1 MLIRR
6 DFEINYNQ
14 RKSTMQKS
22 TLSSAGSIVSAI
34 VASLCCLGPAV
45 VALIGAG
52 SLGAF
57 AAFEKFRPYFIGLT
71 AILLDAAFY
80 LTYRKREVKC
90 EDGSCKIEGAG
101 KWNKFGVWG
110 ATIIAALA
118 VSYPYLAAKTSA
130 ATNAAFAP
138 KATVVLDVKGMT
150 CTACASHIQ
159 TALSKVKGV
168 HRANVEYEAGKAA
181 VEYDPALVQP
191 EALIQ
196 RVDETG
202 YKATLAQENKG
213 E

>member
-1 MLIRR
+1 
-6 DFEINYNQ
+6 
-14 RKSTMQKS
+14 MQKT
-22 TLSSAGSIVSAI
+22 TLSSIGSIVTAI
-34 VASLCCLGPAV
+34 VASLCCIGPAV
-45 VALIGAG
+45 LAIAGAG

-57 AAFEKFRPYFIGLT
+57 AALEQFRPYFIGLT
-71 AILLDAAFY
+71 ALLLGVAFY

-101 KWNKFGVWG
+101 KWNKIGVWG

-118 VSYPYLAAKTSA
+118 ISYPYLAANPSA

-138 KATVVLDVKGMT
+138 NATVVLEVKGMT
-150 CTACASHIQ
+150 CAACASHVQ
-159 TALSKVKGV
+159 SALSEVKGV
-168 HRANVEYEAGKAA
+168 HRASVEYETGKGV

-196 RVDETG
+196 RVDRTG
-202 YKATLAQENKG
+202 YKATVAQENKG

>member
-1 MLIRR
+1 
-6 DFEINYNQ
+6 
-14 RKSTMQKS
+14 MQKT
-22 TLSSAGSIVSAI
+22 TLSSIGSIVTAI
-34 VASLCCLGPAV
+34 VASLCCIGPAV
-45 VALIGAG
+45 LAIAGAG

-57 AAFEKFRPYFIGLT
+57 AALEQFRPYFIGLT
-71 AILLDAAFY
+71 ALLLGVAFY

-101 KWNKFGVWG
+101 KWNKLGVWG

-118 VSYPYLAAKTSA
+118 ISYPYLAANPSA

-138 KATVVLDVKGMT
+138 NATVVLEVKGMT
-150 CTACASHIQ
+150 CAACASHVQ
-159 TALSKVKGV
+159 SALSEVKGV
-168 HRANVEYEAGKAA
+168 HRASVEYETGKGV

-196 RVDETG
+196 RVDRTG
-202 YKATLAQENKG
+202 YKATVAQENKG

>member
-1 MLIRR
+1 
-6 DFEINYNQ
+6 
-14 RKSTMQKS
+14 MQKT
-22 TLSSAGSIVSAI
+22 TLSSAGSIVTAI
-34 VASLCCLGPAV
+34 VASLCCIGPAV
-45 VALIGAG
+45 LAIAGAG

-57 AAFEKFRPYFIGLT
+57 AAFEKYRPYFIGLT
-71 AILLDAAFY
+71 ALLLGLAFY

-101 KWNKFGVWG
+101 KWNKIGVWG

-118 VSYPYLAAKTSA
+118 ISYPYLAANPSA

-138 KATVVLDVKGMT
+138 NATVVLEVKGMT
-150 CTACASHIQ
+150 CAACASHVQ
-159 TALSKVKGV
+159 SALSEVKGV
-168 HRANVEYEAGKAA
+168 HRASVEYETGKGV

-196 RVDETG
+196 RVDRTG
-202 YKATLAQENKG
+202 YKATVAQENKG

>member
-1 MLIRR
+1 
-6 DFEINYNQ
+6 
-14 RKSTMQKS
+14 MQKT
-22 TLSSAGSIVSAI
+22 TLSSIGSIVTAI
-34 VASLCCLGPAV
+34 VASLCCIGPAV
-45 VALIGAG
+45 LAIAGAG

-57 AAFEKFRPYFIGLT
+57 AALEQFRPYFIGLT
-71 AILLDAAFY
+71 ALLLGVAFY

-101 KWNKFGVWG
+101 KWNKIGVWG

-118 VSYPYLAAKTSA
+118 ISYPYLAANPSA

-138 KATVVLDVKGMT
+138 NATVVLEVKGMT
-150 CTACASHIQ
+150 CAACASHVQ
-159 TALSKVKGV
+159 SALSEVKGV
-168 HRANVEYEAGKAA
+168 HRASVEYETGKGV

-196 RVDETG
+196 RVDRTG
-202 YKATLAQENKG
+202 YKAMVAQENKG

>member
-1 MLIRR
+1 M
-6 DFEINYNQ
+6 Q
-14 RKSTMQKS
+14 RT
-22 TLSSAGSIVSAI
+22 TLSSVGSIATAV
-34 VASLCCLGPAV
+34 VASLCCIGPAV

-71 AILLDAAFY
+71 ASLLGAAFY
-80 LTYRKREVKC
+80 FTYRKREVKC

-101 KWNKFGVWG
+101 KWNKIGVWS

-118 VSYPYLAAKTSA
+118 ISYPYLAAKPSA

-138 KATVVLDVKGMT
+138 KATVVLEVKGMT
-150 CTACASHIQ
+150 CDACASHIQ
-159 TALSKVKGV
+159 SALTKVKGV
-168 HRANVEYEAGKAA
+168 HRASVEYGTGKGV

-202 YKATLAQENKG
+202 YKAALAQENRG